1 MIQMFKQLVPRS
13 NPGGTTKHVVK
24 MNGSEEDSD
33 DNSDD
38 SDADMDDADDD
49 VDGYRSQDA

>member
-1 MIQMFKQLVPRS
+1 MPRS
-13 NPGGTTKHVVK
+13 LEEMADTS
-24 MNGSEEDSD
+24 GSEDDSD

-49 VDGYRSQDA
+49 VVDGYRSEDA

>member
-1 MIQMFKQLVPRS
+1 MFKQLVPRS

-49 VDGYRSQDA
+49 VDGYRSEDA